1 MITVCAWCQKYMGM
15 KDPLGD
21 PAVTHGICHTC
32 ALRQQIG
39 EMPTLIIA
47 KERAD
52 TLPVLRALLTGTPTI
67 RVVVD
72 RREGERRRLAD
83 AAEAAEAE
91 RRASR
96 TDRRQGQS
104 LYLV

>member
-15 KDPLGD
+15 KDPLSD
-21 PAVTHGICHTC
+21 PAVTHGICNTC

-52 TLPVLRALLTGTPTI
+52 TLPVLRALLTGTPPI

-72 RREGERRRLAD
+72 RREGERRRMD
-83 AAEAAEAE
+83 EAAEAE

-104 LYLV
+104 LLLV

>member
-15 KDPLGD
+15 KEPSSD
-21 PAVTHGICHTC
+21 PAVTHGICSTC

-39 EMPTLIIA
+39 DMPTLVIA

-52 TLPVLRALLTGTPTI
+52 TLPVLQALLTGTPAI
-67 RVVVD
+67 RVVVY

-83 AAEAAEAE
+83 IAEAE
-91 RRASR
+91 RRER

-104 LYLV
+104 LTLV

>member
-15 KDPLGD
+15 KDPLSD

-32 ALRQQIG
+32 ALRQRIG

-52 TLPVLRALLTGTPTI
+52 TLPVLRALLTGTPAI

-72 RREGERRRLAD
+72 RREGERRLM
-83 AAEAAEAE
+83 AEAAEAE
-91 RRASR
+91 RRAPQ

-104 LYLV
+104 LLLV

>member
-21 PAVTHGICHTC
+21 AAVTHGICNTC
-32 ALRQQIG
+32 SLRQRIG
-39 EMPTLIIA
+39 EMPTLVIA

-72 RREGERRRLAD
+72 RREGERRRLA
-83 AAEAAEAE
+83 EAAEAE
-91 RRASR
+91 RREHR
-96 TDRRQGQS
+96 TDRRQSQV
-104 LYLV
+104 LTVV

>member
-15 KDPLGD
+15 KEPVSDA
-21 PAVTHGICHTC
+21 AVTHGICHTC

-72 RREGERRRLAD
+72 RREGERRRLA
-83 AAEAAEAE
+83 EAADAE
-91 RRASR
+91 RRAAR

>member
-15 KDPLGD
+15 KDPMSD

-52 TLPVLRALLTGTPTI
+52 TLPVLRALLTGTPAI

-72 RREGERRRLAD
+72 RREGERRRMD
-83 AAEAAEAE
+83 EAAEAE

-104 LYLV
+104 LLLV

>member
-15 KDPLGD
+15 KDPLAD
-21 PAVTHGICHTC
+21 PAVTHGICNTC
-32 ALRQQIG
+32 ALRQRIG
-39 EMPTLIIA
+39 DMPTLIIA

-52 TLPVLRALLTGTPTI
+52 TLPVLRALLTGTPAI

-72 RREGERRRLAD
+72 RREGERRRLA
-83 AAEAAEAE
+83 EAAEAE
-91 RRASR
+91 RRAPR